1 MSALPVAVRYW
12 EGASSLHKRTML
24 SLLAYA
30 AGDAYGFQSEFMPR
44 IEGAAPTT
52 IGRKPGWPAGGVSDD
67 TLLTRLTILA
77 LAANTSE
84 EASSNFLTLLNAHVD
99 QLRGL
104 GPTTRSALG
113 LPIKE
118 RELHEVGISN
128 GGMMRTALCGIA
140 FDNAKERREWI
151 SALTTPTHN
160 QSIAR
165 DCAIALAAAYGEFE
179 TPIRSAMLAE
189 ELDPEVRDRIENL
202 DSWESPI
209 DGVSNGSLDTLA
221 AVIQVVEGSQ
231 SLIDTYHRS
240 VKLGGDTDTIAAL
253 SAGLY
258 AIRNPD
264 SEELLSIGWI
274 TEVDWSE
281 LADAD
286 SLVEILLSKR
296 DPHE

>member
-12 EGASSLHKRTML
+12 EGASSLQRRTML
-24 SLLAYA
+24 SLLGYA

-44 IEGAAPTT
+44 IEGAAPTS
-52 IGRKPGWPAGGVSDD
+52 IGTKPGWPAGGVSDD

-77 LAANTSE
+77 LAANTSG
-84 EASSNFLTLLNAHVD
+84 EAASNFLTLLHAHVD

-113 LPIKE
+113 LPVKAHEI
-118 RELHEVGISN
+118 HEVGISN

-160 QSIAR
+160 QGIAR
-165 DCAIALAAAYGEFE
+165 DCAVALAAAYGEFE
-179 TPIRSAMLAE
+179 LPIRSAMLTE
-189 ELDPEVRDRIENL
+189 ELDPKVRDRIENL
-202 DSWESPI
+202 DSWESPTE
-209 DGVSNGSLDTLA
+209 GVSNTSLDTLA

-240 VKLGGDTDTIAAL
+240 VRLGGDTDTIAAL

-258 AIRNPD
+258 AIRNPHL
-264 SEELLSIGWI
+264 EELLSIGWI

-296 DPHE
+296 DSHE

>member
-12 EGASSLHKRTML
+12 EGASSLQRRTML
-24 SLLAYA
+24 SLLGYA

-44 IEGAAPTT
+44 IEGAAPTA
-52 IGRKPGWPAGGVSDD
+52 IGTKPGWPSGGVSDD

-77 LAANTSE
+77 LAANTSG
-84 EASSNFLTLLNAHVD
+84 EAASNFLTLLHAHVD

-113 LPIKE
+113 LPVKE
-118 RELHEVGISN
+118 HEIHEVGISN

-165 DCAIALAAAYGEFE
+165 DCALALAAAFGEFE
-179 TPIRSAMLAE
+179 LPIRSAMLTE
-189 ELDPEVRDRIENL
+189 ELDPKVRDRIENL
-202 DSWESPI
+202 DSWESPTE
-209 DGVSNGSLDTLA
+209 GVSNASLDTLA

-240 VKLGGDTDTIAAL
+240 VRLGGDTDTIAAL

-258 AIRNPD
+258 AIRNPHL
-264 SEELLSIGWI
+264 EELLSIGWI

-296 DPHE
+296 DSHE

>member
-12 EGASSLHKRTML
+12 EGASSLQRRTML
-24 SLLAYA
+24 SLLGYA

-44 IEGAAPTT
+44 IEGAAPTS
-52 IGRKPGWPAGGVSDD
+52 IGTKPGWPAGGVSDD

-77 LAANTSE
+77 LAANTSG
-84 EASSNFLTLLNAHVD
+84 EAASNFLTLLHAHVD

-113 LPIKE
+113 LPVKAHEI
-118 RELHEVGISN
+118 HEVGISN

-160 QSIAR
+160 QGIAR
-165 DCAIALAAAYGEFE
+165 DCALALAAAFGEFE
-179 TPIRSAMLAE
+179 LPIRSAMLTE
-189 ELDPEVRDRIENL
+189 ELDPKVRDRIENL
-202 DSWESPI
+202 DSWESPTE
-209 DGVSNGSLDTLA
+209 GVSNTSLDTLA

-240 VKLGGDTDTIAAL
+240 VRLGGDTDTIAAL

-258 AIRNPD
+258 AIRNPHL
-264 SEELLSIGWI
+264 EELLSIGWI

-296 DPHE
+296 DSHE

>member
-12 EGASSLHKRTML
+12 EGASSLQRRTML
-24 SLLAYA
+24 SLLGYA

-44 IEGAAPTT
+44 IEGPAPTS
-52 IGRKPGWPAGGVSDD
+52 IGTKPGWPAGGVSDD

-84 EASSNFLTLLNAHVD
+84 EASSNFLTLLQAHVD

-113 LPIKE
+113 LPVKA

-128 GGMMRTALCGIA
+128 GGMMRTAICGIA

-165 DCAIALAAAYGEFE
+165 DCAIALAAAFGEFE
-179 TPIRSAMLAE
+179 LPIRSAMLAE
-189 ELDPEVRDRIENL
+189 ELDPKVRDRIENL
-202 DSWESPI
+202 DSWESPTE
-209 DGVSNGSLDTLA
+209 GVSNASLDTLA

-240 VKLGGDTDTIAAL
+240 VRLGGDTDTIAAL

-258 AIRNPD
+258 AIRNPHL
-264 SEELLSIGWI
+264 EELLSIGWI

-296 DPHE
+296 DSHE

>member
-12 EGASSLHKRTML
+12 EGASSLQRRTML
-24 SLLAYA
+24 SLLGYA

-44 IEGAAPTT
+44 IEGAAPTSIST
-52 IGRKPGWPAGGVSDD
+52 KPGWPAGGVSDD

-77 LAANTSE
+77 LAANTSG
-84 EASSNFLTLLNAHVD
+84 EAASNFLTLLHAHVD

-113 LPIKE
+113 LPVKAHEI
-118 RELHEVGISN
+118 HEVGISN

-165 DCAIALAAAYGEFE
+165 DCALALAAAFGEFE
-179 TPIRSAMLAE
+179 LPIRSAMLTE
-189 ELDPEVRDRIENL
+189 ELDPKVRDRIENL
-202 DSWESPI
+202 DSWESPTE
-209 DGVSNGSLDTLA
+209 GVSNASLDTLA

-240 VKLGGDTDTIAAL
+240 VRLGGDTDTIAAL

-258 AIRNPD
+258 AIRNPHL
-264 SEELLSIGWI
+264 EELLSIGWI